1 MIGATYDM
9 SRRSFVESANRHQ
22 DFPLQNL
29 PLGIFSP
36 PGEGPRG
43 GVAIGDEIF
52 DLKAASEARLFSGL
66 AAEAARAASGAVL
79 NTLFALEADARQ
91 ALRVQLFDLL
101 AADGAARLRIVA
113 LRSRLLYRAADC
125 VLHIPVRIGDFTDFF
140 AGIHHAT
147 NTGRMLRPDNPLFPN
162 YKYVPIG
169 YHGRS
174 SSVGAG
180 GTVRRPNGQ
189 RKPAGEVVPTFGPCR
204 YLDYELELGA
214 WIGRGNTLGEPI
226 PIAQAGTH
234 IFGLCLLN
242 DWSARDIQVWE
253 YQPLGPFLAKSFATS
268 ISPWV
273 VTVEALAP
281 YRIAQTPRPEGDPR
295 PLDYLADE
303 SDQATGAFDIELE
316 VLLLTP
322 GLREK
327 GPHLLGRSNARHLY
341 WTLAQLVTHQASA
354 GCNLRPGD
362 LIGSGTISAPTPDG
376 CGSLLELSK
385 GGRESI
391 TLPSGET
398 RRFLEDDDEVIM
410 RAHCRREGFATIGFG
425 ECRATVLAAA

>member
-281 YRIAQTPRPEGDPR
+281 YRIAQTPRPEG
-295 PLDYLADE
+295 
-303 SDQATGAFDIELE
+303 S
-316 VLLLTP
+316 
-322 GLREK
+322 
-327 GPHLLGRSNARHLY
+327 
-341 WTLAQLVTHQASA
+341 ASA
-354 GCNLRPGD
+354 R
-362 LIGSGTISAPTPDG
+362 
-376 CGSLLELSK
+376 LS
-385 GGRESI
+385 
-391 TLPSGET
+391 
-398 RRFLEDDDEVIM
+398 RR
-410 RAHCRREGFATIGFG
+410 
-425 ECRATVLAAA
+425 